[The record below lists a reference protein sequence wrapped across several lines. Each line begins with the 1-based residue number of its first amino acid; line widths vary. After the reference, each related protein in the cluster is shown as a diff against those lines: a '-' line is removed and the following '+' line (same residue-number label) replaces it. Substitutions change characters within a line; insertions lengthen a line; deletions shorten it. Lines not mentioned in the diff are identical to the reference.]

1 MKLGVVMESMDIGAC
16 YRLGETGSVI
26 VKLLNRK
33 DAQNVLR
40 EKHKLRSIN
49 SMMLTLIPTIK
60 EKSSLIKA
68 FVHPTGNFMAR

>member
-1 MKLGVVMESMDIGAC
+1 MESMDIGAC

-60 EKSSLIKA
+60 
-68 FVHPTGNFMAR
+68 